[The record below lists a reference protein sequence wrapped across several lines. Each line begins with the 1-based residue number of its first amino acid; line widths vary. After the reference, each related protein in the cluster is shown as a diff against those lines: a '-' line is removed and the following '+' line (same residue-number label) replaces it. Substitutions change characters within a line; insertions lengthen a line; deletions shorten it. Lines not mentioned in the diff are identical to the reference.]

1 MKKVMVMVLAVGL
14 SLGLG
19 FNAMSKSADPSV
31 SWGDDVQQLAKKQ
44 PASHKPG
51 SHASC
56 TSCHKVGS
64 GTKPMPANHAG
75 KSPASCKMCH
85 KAG

>member
-1 MKKVMVMVLAVGL
+1 MKKVLITVLAVGL

-19 FNAMSKSADPSV
+19 FNALSKSAT
-31 SWGDDVQQLAKKQ
+31 WGDDMQQLAKKQ

-51 SHASC
+51 SHATC
-56 TSCHKVGS
+56 TSCHKVGG

-75 KSPASCKMCH
+75 KSPTSCKMCH